1 MLIGILIIV
10 LSLIFDQITKQ
21 LAVFY
26 LFPDGVVKKVVAIP
40 RLLELTY
47 VENPGASFGFGEG
60 LMWLF
65 YVVTI
70 VALGIFIYLFKDV
83 DFKHKRVYSIS
94 VSLFI
99 AGALGNFID
108 RILFG
113 FVIDFMHFPFLVTI
127 FGDLGNFTNN
137 WADMFLSLAI
147 VLFTIDIFFLE
158 PKRLKKEKINDETDL
173 S

>member
-1 MLIGILIIV
+1 MRIGVLIIIV
-10 LSLIFDQITKQ
+10 SLIFDQLTKQ

-26 LFPDGVVKKVVAIP
+26 LYQDGIVKRVVAIP

-65 YVVTI
+65 YVVTLI
-70 VALGIFIYLFKDV
+70 ALGIFIYLFKDI
-83 DFKHKRVYSIS
+83 DFKTKRIYSIS

-113 FVIDFMHFPFLVTI
+113 FVIDFMHFPFLVTLI
-127 FGDLGNFTNN
+127 GDLGNFTNN
-137 WADMFLSLAI
+137 WADMYLSLAI
-147 VLFTIDIFFLE
+147 VLFAIDIFFLE
-158 PKRLKKEKINDETDL
+158 PKRLKKEKDIHEENHY
-173 S
+173 

>member
-1 MLIGILIIV
+1 MVIGIIIII

-26 LFPDGVVKKVVAIP
+26 LYQDGMVRKVVAIP
-40 RLLELTY
+40 KLLELTY

-70 VALGIFIYLFKDV
+70 LALGIFIYLFKDV

-108 RILFG
+108 RVLFG
-113 FVIDFMHFPFLVTI
+113 FVIDFMHFPFLVI
-127 FGDLGNFTNN
+127 LFGNLGNFTNN

-147 VLFTIDIFFLE
+147 VLFTIDLFFLE
-158 PKRLKKEKINDETDL
+158 PKRLKKEKEIHETHND
-173 S
+173 